1 MESKILEIL
10 SGKNKSLTIMEIN
23 DLLGLHTIEEY
34 QELEKTLN
42 ILCMEAQ
49 IYYSE
54 KKKRYT
60 LFSNTNYMKGK
71 LIVNPK
77 GYGFVIL
84 DDNDREDIFINSRN
98 MLDAKSND
106 IVLVEY
112 INKHNKEGK
121 VTKVIKRD
129 ESNLVGLFD
138 SEKGI
143 DYVILDKKEYGKY
156 IIPKGFSKGAVP
168 GHKVLVRRLFN
179 GAFNEA
185 EVIKIIGHK
194 NDVGIDILSYVYEYG
209 FDPTYSDDVMAE
221 VEKIPSEVSEEEML
235 SRTDL
240 RDKMIFTIDGKDTK
254 DIDDAISIEKI
265 DNDKYILGVHIAD
278 VSHYVK
284 KGSYLDDD
292 AYERGTS
299 VYLVDRVVPM
309 LPHKLSNGICSLN
322 PNVDRLAMSCVM
334 EINGKGYVSN
344 YQIFKSVIRS
354 KKQMNYDDV
363 NSILED
369 NVIPSGYEEY
379 VDTLRTM
386 NELSNILRK
395 KMVRHGYIEFNI
407 KEPKIIVDDSCHPVD
422 IKICEQ
428 RTGEKLIENFMIV
441 ANETVAGFIEDKNL
455 PGIYRVHDKP
465 NKEKLIEYL
474 KFLSIKG
481 YNIKADVN
489 RFSPKDYQ
497 NIINKFKNDPA
508 RDILG
513 TLAIQTMSKAKYSD
527 INIGHYGIASKR
539 YSHFTS
545 PIRRY
550 PDLTLH
556 RLLKDYLGTP
566 NSKVIDSWRK
576 SLPGISIQTSKKEL
590 DSVDC
595 ERDVEKMKKAE
606 YMMDHIGEIYEGII
620 SGVQEFGF
628 FVELDN
634 TIEGLVKVENIK
646 GDYYTFNSDMMALI
660 GKKSKNK
667 YSFGDKVTVKVVRAD
682 KDRSEVDF
690 EIYDEKEKLNN
701 NNNKNKNKNNNK

>member
-42 ILCMEAQ
+42 RLCMEAQ

-84 DDNDREDIFINSRN
+84 DDNDKEDIFINSRN

-138 SEKGI
+138 SENGI

-254 DIDDAISIEKI
+254 DIDDAIFIEKI

-379 VDTLRTM
+379 VDTLRIM

-407 KEPKIIVDDSCHPVD
+407 KEPKIIVDDSGHPVD
-422 IKICEQ
+422 IKVCEQ

-606 YMMDHIGEIYEGII
+606 YMMDHIGEVYTGVI
-620 SGVQEFGF
+620 SGIMDFGF
-628 FVELDN
+628 FVMLDN
-634 TIEGLVKVENIK
+634 TVEGLVRLDSLK
-646 GDYYTFNSDMMALI
+646 GDYYSYNKNRYMII
-660 GKKSKNK
+660 GKNK
-667 YSFGDKVTVKVVRAD
+667 GKMYTYGDTVKVEVIAAS
-682 KDRSEVDF
+682 KDTSQVDF
-690 EIYDEKEKLNN
+690 VLSEE
-701 NNNKNKNKNNNK
+701 

>member
-138 SEKGI
+138 SENGI

-606 YMMDHIGEIYEGII
+606 YMMDHIGEVYTGVI
-620 SGVQEFGF
+620 SGIMDFGF
-628 FVELDN
+628 FVMLDN
-634 TIEGLVKVENIK
+634 TVEGLVRLDSLK
-646 GDYYTFNSDMMALI
+646 GDYYSYNKNRYMII
-660 GKKSKNK
+660 GKNK
-667 YSFGDKVTVKVVRAD
+667 GKMYTYGDVVKVEVIAAS
-682 KDRSEVDF
+682 KDTSQVDF
-690 EIYDEKEKLNN
+690 VLSEG
-701 NNNKNKNKNNNK
+701 

>member
-34 QELEKTLN
+34 QELGKTLN

-138 SEKGI
+138 SENGI

-606 YMMDHIGEIYEGII
+606 YMMDHIGEVYTGVI
-620 SGVQEFGF
+620 SGIMDFGF
-628 FVELDN
+628 FVMLDN
-634 TIEGLVKVENIK
+634 TVEGLVRLDSLK
-646 GDYYTFNSDMMALI
+646 GDYYSYNKNRYMII
-660 GKKSKNK
+660 GKNK
-667 YSFGDKVTVKVVRAD
+667 GKMYTYGDTVKVEVIAAS
-682 KDRSEVDF
+682 KDTSQVDF
-690 EIYDEKEKLNN
+690 VLSEG
-701 NNNKNKNKNNNK
+701 

>member
-42 ILCMEAQ
+42 RLCMEAQ

-84 DDNDREDIFINSRN
+84 DGNDREDIFINSRN

-138 SEKGI
+138 SENGI

-254 DIDDAISIEKI
+254 DIDDAIFIEKI

-379 VDTLRTM
+379 VDTLRIM

-407 KEPKIIVDDSCHPVD
+407 KEPKIIVDDSGHPVD
-422 IKICEQ
+422 IKVCEQ

-606 YMMDHIGEIYEGII
+606 YMMDHIGEVYTGVI
-620 SGVQEFGF
+620 SGIMDFGF
-628 FVELDN
+628 FVMLDN
-634 TIEGLVKVENIK
+634 TVEGLVRLDSLK
-646 GDYYTFNSDMMALI
+646 GDYYSYNKNRYMII
-660 GKKSKNK
+660 GKNK
-667 YSFGDKVTVKVVRAD
+667 GKMYTYGDTVKVEVIAAS
-682 KDRSEVDF
+682 KDTSQVDF
-690 EIYDEKEKLNN
+690 VLSEE
-701 NNNKNKNKNNNK
+701 

>member
-42 ILCMEAQ
+42 RLCMEAQ

-84 DDNDREDIFINSRN
+84 DDNDKEDIFISSRN

-138 SEKGI
+138 SENGI

-209 FDPTYSDDVMAE
+209 FDPTHSDDVMAE

-284 KGSYLDDD
+284 RGSYLDDD

-379 VDTLRTM
+379 VDTLRIM

-407 KEPKIIVDDSCHPVD
+407 KEPKIIVDDSGHPVD
-422 IKICEQ
+422 IKVCEQ

-606 YMMDHIGEIYEGII
+606 YMMDHIGEVYTGVI
-620 SGVQEFGF
+620 SGIMDFGF
-628 FVELDN
+628 FVMLDN
-634 TIEGLVKVENIK
+634 TVEGLVRLDSLK
-646 GDYYTFNSDMMALI
+646 GDYYSYNKNRYMII
-660 GKKSKNK
+660 GKNK
-667 YSFGDKVTVKVVRAD
+667 GKMYTYGDTVKVEVIAVS
-682 KDRSEVDF
+682 KDTSQVDF
-690 EIYDEKEKLNN
+690 VLSEE
-701 NNNKNKNKNNNK
+701 

>member
-42 ILCMEAQ
+42 RLCMEAQ

-84 DDNDREDIFINSRN
+84 DDNDREDIFISSRN

-138 SEKGI
+138 SENGI

-209 FDPTYSDDVMAE
+209 FDPMYSDDVMAE

-407 KEPKIIVDDSCHPVD
+407 KEPKIIVDDSGHPVD

-441 ANETVAGFIEDKNL
+441 AN
-455 PGIYRVHDKP
+455 
-465 NKEKLIEYL
+465 
-474 KFLSIKG
+474 
-481 YNIKADVN
+481 
-489 RFSPKDYQ
+489 
-497 NIINKFKNDPA
+497 
-508 RDILG
+508 
-513 TLAIQTMSKAKYSD
+513 
-527 INIGHYGIASKR
+527 
-539 YSHFTS
+539 
-545 PIRRY
+545 
-550 PDLTLH
+550 
-556 RLLKDYLGTP
+556 
-566 NSKVIDSWRK
+566 
-576 SLPGISIQTSKKEL
+576 
-590 DSVDC
+590 
-595 ERDVEKMKKAE
+595 
-606 YMMDHIGEIYEGII
+606 
-620 SGVQEFGF
+620 
-628 FVELDN
+628 
-634 TIEGLVKVENIK
+634 
-646 GDYYTFNSDMMALI
+646 
-660 GKKSKNK
+660 
-667 YSFGDKVTVKVVRAD
+667 
-682 KDRSEVDF
+682 
-690 EIYDEKEKLNN
+690 
-701 NNNKNKNKNNNK
+701 

>member
-138 SEKGI
+138 SENGI

-284 KGSYLDDD
+284 RGSYLDDD

-606 YMMDHIGEIYEGII
+606 YMMDHIGEVYTGVI
-620 SGVQEFGF
+620 SGIMDFGF
-628 FVELDN
+628 FVMLDN
-634 TIEGLVKVENIK
+634 TVEGLVRLDSLK
-646 GDYYTFNSDMMALI
+646 GDYYSYNKNRYMII
-660 GKKSKNK
+660 GKNK
-667 YSFGDKVTVKVVRAD
+667 GKMYTYGDVVKVEVIAAS
-682 KDRSEVDF
+682 KDTSQVDF
-690 EIYDEKEKLNN
+690 VLSEG
-701 NNNKNKNKNNNK
+701 

>member
-42 ILCMEAQ
+42 RLCMEAQ

-138 SEKGI
+138 SENGI

-379 VDTLRTM
+379 VDTLRIM

-407 KEPKIIVDDSCHPVD
+407 KEPKIIVDDSGHPVD

-606 YMMDHIGEIYEGII
+606 YMMDHIGEVYTGVI
-620 SGVQEFGF
+620 SGIMDFGF
-628 FVELDN
+628 FVMLDN
-634 TIEGLVKVENIK
+634 TVEGLVRLDSLK
-646 GDYYTFNSDMMALI
+646 GDYYLYNKNRYMII
-660 GKKSKNK
+660 GKNK
-667 YSFGDKVTVKVVRAD
+667 GKMYTYGDTVKVEVIAAS
-682 KDRSEVDF
+682 KDTSQVDF
-690 EIYDEKEKLNN
+690 VLSEE
-701 NNNKNKNKNNNK
+701 

>member
-42 ILCMEAQ
+42 RLCMEAQ

-84 DDNDREDIFINSRN
+84 DDNDREDIFISSRN

-138 SEKGI
+138 SENGI

-422 IKICEQ
+422 IKVCEQ

-606 YMMDHIGEIYEGII
+606 YMMDHIGEVYTGVI
-620 SGVQEFGF
+620 SGIMDFGF
-628 FVELDN
+628 FVMLDN
-634 TIEGLVKVENIK
+634 TVEGLVRLDSLK
-646 GDYYTFNSDMMALI
+646 GDYYSYNKNRYMII
-660 GKKSKNK
+660 GKNK
-667 YSFGDKVTVKVVRAD
+667 GKMYTYGDVVKVEVIAAS
-682 KDRSEVDF
+682 KDTSQVDF
-690 EIYDEKEKLNN
+690 VLSEG
-701 NNNKNKNKNNNK
+701 

>member
-42 ILCMEAQ
+42 RLCMEAH

-84 DDNDREDIFINSRN
+84 DDNDREDIFINSRH

-138 SEKGI
+138 SENGI

-334 EINGKGYVSN
+334 EINGKGYVSD

-379 VDTLRTM
+379 VDTLRIM

-606 YMMDHIGEIYEGII
+606 YMMDHIGEVYTGVI
-620 SGVQEFGF
+620 SGIMDFGF
-628 FVELDN
+628 FVMLDN
-634 TIEGLVKVENIK
+634 TVEGLVRLDSLK
-646 GDYYTFNSDMMALI
+646 GDYYSYNKNRYMII
-660 GKKSKNK
+660 GKNK
-667 YSFGDKVTVKVVRAD
+667 GKMYTYGDVVKVEVIAAS
-682 KDRSEVDF
+682 KDTSQVDF
-690 EIYDEKEKLNN
+690 VLSEG
-701 NNNKNKNKNNNK
+701 

>member
-42 ILCMEAQ
+42 RLCMEAQ

-84 DDNDREDIFINSRN
+84 DDNDKEDIFISSRN

-138 SEKGI
+138 SENGI

-284 KGSYLDDD
+284 RGSYLDDD

-379 VDTLRTM
+379 VDTLRIM

-606 YMMDHIGEIYEGII
+606 YMMDHIGEVYTGVI
-620 SGVQEFGF
+620 SGIMDFGF
-628 FVELDN
+628 FVMLDN
-634 TIEGLVKVENIK
+634 TVEGLVRLDSLK
-646 GDYYTFNSDMMALI
+646 GDYYSYNKNRYMII
-660 GKKSKNK
+660 GKNK
-667 YSFGDKVTVKVVRAD
+667 GKMYTYGDVVKVEVIAAS
-682 KDRSEVDF
+682 KDTSQVDF
-690 EIYDEKEKLNN
+690 VLSEG
-701 NNNKNKNKNNNK
+701 

>member
-138 SEKGI
+138 SENGI

-194 NDVGIDILSYVYEYG
+194 NDVGIDILSYVYEHG

-422 IKICEQ
+422 IKVCEQ

-606 YMMDHIGEIYEGII
+606 YMMDHIGEVYTGVI
-620 SGVQEFGF
+620 SGIMDFGF
-628 FVELDN
+628 FVMLDN
-634 TIEGLVKVENIK
+634 TVEGLVRLDSLK
-646 GDYYTFNSDMMALI
+646 GDYYSYNKNRYMII
-660 GKKSKNK
+660 GKNK
-667 YSFGDKVTVKVVRAD
+667 GKMYTYGDVVKVEVIAAS
-682 KDRSEVDF
+682 KDTSQVDF
-690 EIYDEKEKLNN
+690 VLSEG
-701 NNNKNKNKNNNK
+701 

>member
-1 MESKILEIL
+1 MESKILDIL
-10 SGKNKSLTIMEIN
+10 SGKNKSFTIMEIN

-42 ILCMEAQ
+42 RLCMEAQ

-112 INKHNKEGK
+112 INKHNREGK
-121 VTKVIKRD
+121 ITKVIKRD

-138 SEKGI
+138 SENGI

-168 GHKVLVRRLFN
+168 GHKVLARRLFN

-221 VEKIPSEVSEEEML
+221 VEKIPSMVSEEEML

-240 RDKMIFTIDGKDTK
+240 RDMMIFTIDGKDTK

-292 AYERGTS
+292 AYGRGTS

-395 KMVRHGYIEFNI
+395 KMVKHGYIEFNI

-422 IKICEQ
+422 IKVCEQ

-606 YMMDHIGEIYEGII
+606 YMMDHIGEVYTGVI
-620 SGVQEFGF
+620 SGIMDFGF
-628 FVELDN
+628 FVMLDN
-634 TIEGLVKVENIK
+634 TVEGLVRLDSLK
-646 GDYYTFNSDMMALI
+646 GDYYSYNKNRYMII
-660 GKKSKNK
+660 GKNK
-667 YSFGDKVTVKVVRAD
+667 GKMYTYGDTVKVEVIAAS
-682 KDRSEVDF
+682 KDTSQVDF
-690 EIYDEKEKLNN
+690 VLSEE
-701 NNNKNKNKNNNK
+701 

>member
-42 ILCMEAQ
+42 RLCMEAQ

-84 DDNDREDIFINSRN
+84 DDNDKEDIFISSRN

-138 SEKGI
+138 SENGI

-221 VEKIPSEVSEEEML
+221 VEKMPSEVSEEEML

-379 VDTLRTM
+379 VDTLRIM

-422 IKICEQ
+422 IKVCEQ

-606 YMMDHIGEIYEGII
+606 YMMDHIGEVYTGVI
-620 SGVQEFGF
+620 SGIMDFGF
-628 FVELDN
+628 FVMLDN
-634 TIEGLVKVENIK
+634 TVEGLVRLDSLK
-646 GDYYTFNSDMMALI
+646 GDYYSYNKNRYMII
-660 GKKSKNK
+660 GKNK
-667 YSFGDKVTVKVVRAD
+667 GKMYTYGDVVKVEVIAAS
-682 KDRSEVDF
+682 KDTSQVDF
-690 EIYDEKEKLNN
+690 VLSEG
-701 NNNKNKNKNNNK
+701 

>member
-42 ILCMEAQ
+42 RLCMEAQ

-138 SEKGI
+138 SENGI

-550 PDLTLH
+550 PDLTIH

-606 YMMDHIGEIYEGII
+606 YMMDHIGEVYTGVI
-620 SGVQEFGF
+620 SGIMDFGF
-628 FVELDN
+628 FVMLDN
-634 TIEGLVKVENIK
+634 TVEGLVRLDSLK
-646 GDYYTFNSDMMALI
+646 GDYYSYNKNRYMII
-660 GKKSKNK
+660 GKNK
-667 YSFGDKVTVKVVRAD
+667 GKMYTYGDVVKVEVIAAS
-682 KDRSEVDF
+682 KDTSQVDF
-690 EIYDEKEKLNN
+690 VLSEG
-701 NNNKNKNKNNNK
+701 

>member
-42 ILCMEAQ
+42 RLCMEAQ

-84 DDNDREDIFINSRN
+84 DDNDKEDIFINSRN

-138 SEKGI
+138 SENGI

-379 VDTLRTM
+379 VDTLRIM

-407 KEPKIIVDDSCHPVD
+407 KEPKIIVDDSGHPVD
-422 IKICEQ
+422 IKVCEQ

-566 NSKVIDSWRK
+566 NSKETDSWRK

-606 YMMDHIGEIYEGII
+606 YMMDHIGEVYTGVI
-620 SGVQEFGF
+620 SGIMDFGF
-628 FVELDN
+628 FVMLDN
-634 TIEGLVKVENIK
+634 TVEGLVRLDSLK
-646 GDYYTFNSDMMALI
+646 GDYYSYNKNRYMII
-660 GKKSKNK
+660 GKNK
-667 YSFGDKVTVKVVRAD
+667 GKMYTYGDVVKVEVIAAS
-682 KDRSEVDF
+682 KDTSQVDF
-690 EIYDEKEKLNN
+690 VLSEE
-701 NNNKNKNKNNNK
+701 

>member
-42 ILCMEAQ
+42 RLCMEAQ

-84 DDNDREDIFINSRN
+84 DDNDKEDIFISSRN

-138 SEKGI
+138 SENGI

-489 RFSPKDYQ
+489 MFSPKDYQ

-606 YMMDHIGEIYEGII
+606 YMMDHIGEVYTGVI
-620 SGVQEFGF
+620 SGIMDFGF
-628 FVELDN
+628 FVMLDN
-634 TIEGLVKVENIK
+634 TVEGLVRLDSLK
-646 GDYYTFNSDMMALI
+646 GDYYSYNKNRYMII
-660 GKKSKNK
+660 GKNK
-667 YSFGDKVTVKVVRAD
+667 GKMYTYGDVVKVEVIAAS
-682 KDRSEVDF
+682 KDTSQVDF
-690 EIYDEKEKLNN
+690 VLSEG
-701 NNNKNKNKNNNK
+701 

>member
-138 SEKGI
+138 SENGI

-185 EVIKIIGHK
+185 EVIKIIGHR

-334 EINGKGYVSN
+334 EINGKGYVSD

-606 YMMDHIGEIYEGII
+606 YMMDHIGEVYTGVI
-620 SGVQEFGF
+620 SGIMDFGF
-628 FVELDN
+628 FVMLDN
-634 TIEGLVKVENIK
+634 TVEGLVRLDSLKDDYYSYNKNRYMIIGKNKGKMYTYGDVVKVEVI
-646 GDYYTFNSDMMALI
+646 AA
-660 GKKSKNK
+660 SKDT
-667 YSFGDKVTVKVVRAD
+667 SQ
-682 KDRSEVDF
+682 VDF
-690 EIYDEKEKLNN
+690 VLSEG
-701 NNNKNKNKNNNK
+701 

>member
-1 MESKILEIL
+1 MESKILDIL
-10 SGKNKSLTIMEIN
+10 SGKNKSFTIMEIN

-42 ILCMEAQ
+42 RLCMEAQ

-112 INKHNKEGK
+112 INKHNREGK
-121 VTKVIKRD
+121 ITKVIKRD

-138 SEKGI
+138 SENGI

-168 GHKVLVRRLFN
+168 GHKVLARRLFN

-185 EVIKIIGHK
+185 EVIKIIGNK
-194 NDVGIDILSYVYEYG
+194 YVVGIDILSYVYEFG

-221 VEKIPSEVSEEEML
+221 VEKIPSMVSEEEML

-240 RDKMIFTIDGKDTK
+240 RDMMVFTIDGKDTK

-422 IKICEQ
+422 IKVCEQ
-428 RTGEKLIENFMIV
+428 RTGEKLIENFMIA

-606 YMMDHIGEIYEGII
+606 YMMDHIGEVYTGVI
-620 SGVQEFGF
+620 SGIMDFGF
-628 FVELDN
+628 FVMLDN
-634 TIEGLVKVENIK
+634 TVEGLVRLDSLK
-646 GDYYTFNSDMMALI
+646 GDYYSYNKNRYMII
-660 GKKSKNK
+660 GKNK
-667 YSFGDKVTVKVVRAD
+667 GKMYTYGDTVKVEVIAAS
-682 KDRSEVDF
+682 KDTSQVDF
-690 EIYDEKEKLNN
+690 VLSEE
-701 NNNKNKNKNNNK
+701 

>member
-84 DDNDREDIFINSRN
+84 DDNDREDIFISSRN

-138 SEKGI
+138 SENGI

-422 IKICEQ
+422 IKVCEQ

-606 YMMDHIGEIYEGII
+606 YMMDHIGEVYTGVI
-620 SGVQEFGF
+620 SGIMDFGF
-628 FVELDN
+628 FVMLDN
-634 TIEGLVKVENIK
+634 TVEGLVRLDSLK
-646 GDYYTFNSDMMALI
+646 GDYYSYNKNRYMII
-660 GKKSKNK
+660 GKNK
-667 YSFGDKVTVKVVRAD
+667 GKMYTYGDVVKVEVIAAS
-682 KDRSEVDF
+682 KDTSQVDF
-690 EIYDEKEKLNN
+690 VLSEG
-701 NNNKNKNKNNNK
+701 

>member
-42 ILCMEAQ
+42 RLCMEAQ
-49 IYYSE
+49 IYYSD

-84 DDNDREDIFINSRN
+84 DDNDKEDIFINSRN

-138 SEKGI
+138 SENGI

-422 IKICEQ
+422 IKVCEQ

-606 YMMDHIGEIYEGII
+606 YMMDHIGEVYTGVI
-620 SGVQEFGF
+620 SGIMDFGF
-628 FVELDN
+628 FVMLDN
-634 TIEGLVKVENIK
+634 TVEGLVRLDSLK
-646 GDYYTFNSDMMALI
+646 GDYYSYNKNRYMII
-660 GKKSKNK
+660 GKNK
-667 YSFGDKVTVKVVRAD
+667 GKMYTYGDVVKVEVIAAS
-682 KDRSEVDF
+682 KDTSQVDF
-690 EIYDEKEKLNN
+690 VLSEG
-701 NNNKNKNKNNNK
+701 

>member
-42 ILCMEAQ
+42 RLCMEAQ

-138 SEKGI
+138 SENGI

-284 KGSYLDDD
+284 RGSYLDDD

-379 VDTLRTM
+379 VDTLRIM

-407 KEPKIIVDDSCHPVD
+407 KEPKIIVDDSGHPVD
-422 IKICEQ
+422 IKVCEQ

-606 YMMDHIGEIYEGII
+606 YMMDHIGEVYTGVI
-620 SGVQEFGF
+620 SGIMDFGF
-628 FVELDN
+628 FVMLDN
-634 TIEGLVKVENIK
+634 TVEGLVRLDSLK
-646 GDYYTFNSDMMALI
+646 GDYYLYNKNRYMII
-660 GKKSKNK
+660 GKNK
-667 YSFGDKVTVKVVRAD
+667 GKMYTYGDTVKVEVIAAS
-682 KDRSEVDF
+682 KDTSQVDF
-690 EIYDEKEKLNN
+690 VLSEE
-701 NNNKNKNKNNNK
+701 

>member
-138 SEKGI
+138 SENGI

-379 VDTLRTM
+379 VDTLSTM

-422 IKICEQ
+422 IKVCEQ

-606 YMMDHIGEIYEGII
+606 YMMDHIGEVYTGVI
-620 SGVQEFGF
+620 SGIMDFGF
-628 FVELDN
+628 FVMLDN
-634 TIEGLVKVENIK
+634 TVEGLVRLDSLK
-646 GDYYTFNSDMMALI
+646 GDYYSYNKNRYMII
-660 GKKSKNK
+660 GKNK
-667 YSFGDKVTVKVVRAD
+667 GKMYTYGDVVKVEVIAAS
-682 KDRSEVDF
+682 KDTSQVDF
-690 EIYDEKEKLNN
+690 VLSEG
-701 NNNKNKNKNNNK
+701 

>member
-42 ILCMEAQ
+42 RLCMEAQ

-84 DDNDREDIFINSRN
+84 DDNDKEDIFINSRN

-138 SEKGI
+138 SENGI

-422 IKICEQ
+422 IKVCEQ

-606 YMMDHIGEIYEGII
+606 YMMDHIGEVYTGVI
-620 SGVQEFGF
+620 SGIMDFGF
-628 FVELDN
+628 FVMLDN
-634 TIEGLVKVENIK
+634 TVEGLVRLDSLK
-646 GDYYTFNSDMMALI
+646 GDYYSYNKNRYMII
-660 GKKSKNK
+660 GKNK
-667 YSFGDKVTVKVVRAD
+667 GKMYTYGDTVKVEVIAAS
-682 KDRSEVDF
+682 KDTSQVDF
-690 EIYDEKEKLNN
+690 VLSEE
-701 NNNKNKNKNNNK
+701 

>member
-42 ILCMEAQ
+42 RLCMEAQ

-129 ESNLVGLFD
+129 ESNLVGLLD
-138 SEKGI
+138 SENGI

-606 YMMDHIGEIYEGII
+606 YMMDHIGEVYTGVI
-620 SGVQEFGF
+620 SGIMDFGF
-628 FVELDN
+628 FVMLDN
-634 TIEGLVKVENIK
+634 TVEGLVRLDSLK
-646 GDYYTFNSDMMALI
+646 GDYYSYNKNRYMII
-660 GKKSKNK
+660 GKNK
-667 YSFGDKVTVKVVRAD
+667 GKMYTYGDVVKVEVIAAS
-682 KDRSEVDF
+682 KDTSQVDF
-690 EIYDEKEKLNN
+690 VLSEE
-701 NNNKNKNKNNNK
+701 

>member
-42 ILCMEAQ
+42 RLCMEAQ

-284 KGSYLDDD
+284 RGSYLDDD

-363 NSILED
+363 NYILED

-379 VDTLRTM
+379 VDTLRIM

-606 YMMDHIGEIYEGII
+606 YMMDHIGEVYTGVI
-620 SGVQEFGF
+620 SGIMDFGF
-628 FVELDN
+628 FVMLDN
-634 TIEGLVKVENIK
+634 TVEGLVRLDSLK
-646 GDYYTFNSDMMALI
+646 GDYYSYNKNRYMII
-660 GKKSKNK
+660 GKNK
-667 YSFGDKVTVKVVRAD
+667 GKMYTYGDVVKVEVIAAS
-682 KDRSEVDF
+682 KDTSQVDF
-690 EIYDEKEKLNN
+690 VLSEG
-701 NNNKNKNKNNNK
+701 

>member
-42 ILCMEAQ
+42 RLCMEAQ

-84 DDNDREDIFINSRN
+84 DDNDKEDIFISSRN

-138 SEKGI
+138 SENGI

-284 KGSYLDDD
+284 RGSYLDDD

-379 VDTLRTM
+379 VDTLRIM

-422 IKICEQ
+422 IKVCEQ

-606 YMMDHIGEIYEGII
+606 YMMDHIGEVYTGVI
-620 SGVQEFGF
+620 SGIMDFGF
-628 FVELDN
+628 FVMLDN
-634 TIEGLVKVENIK
+634 TVEGLVRLDSLK
-646 GDYYTFNSDMMALI
+646 GDYYSYNKNRYMII
-660 GKKSKNK
+660 GKNK
-667 YSFGDKVTVKVVRAD
+667 GKMYTYGDVVKVEVIAAS
-682 KDRSEVDF
+682 KDTSQVDF
-690 EIYDEKEKLNN
+690 VLSEG
-701 NNNKNKNKNNNK
+701 

>member
-138 SEKGI
+138 SENGI

-185 EVIKIIGHK
+185 EVIKIIGHR

-422 IKICEQ
+422 IKVCEQ

-606 YMMDHIGEIYEGII
+606 YMMDHIGEVYTGVI
-620 SGVQEFGF
+620 SGIMDFGF
-628 FVELDN
+628 FVMLDN
-634 TIEGLVKVENIK
+634 TVEGLVRLDSLK
-646 GDYYTFNSDMMALI
+646 GDYYSYNKNRYMII
-660 GKKSKNK
+660 GKNK
-667 YSFGDKVTVKVVRAD
+667 GKMYTYGDTVKVEVIAAS
-682 KDRSEVDF
+682 KDTSQVDF
-690 EIYDEKEKLNN
+690 VLSEE
-701 NNNKNKNKNNNK
+701 

>member
-138 SEKGI
+138 SENGI

-334 EINGKGYVSN
+334 EINGKGYVSD

-474 KFLSIKG
+474 KFLNIKG

-606 YMMDHIGEIYEGII
+606 YMMDHIGEVYTGVI
-620 SGVQEFGF
+620 SGIMDFGF
-628 FVELDN
+628 FVMLDN
-634 TIEGLVKVENIK
+634 TVEGLVRLDSLK
-646 GDYYTFNSDMMALI
+646 GDYYSYNKNRYMII
-660 GKKSKNK
+660 GKNK
-667 YSFGDKVTVKVVRAD
+667 GKMYTYGDTVKVEVIAAS
-682 KDRSEVDF
+682 KDTSQVDF
-690 EIYDEKEKLNN
+690 VLSEG
-701 NNNKNKNKNNNK
+701 

>member
-84 DDNDREDIFINSRN
+84 DDNDREDIFISSRN

-138 SEKGI
+138 SENGI

-156 IIPKGFSKGAVP
+156 IIPKGFSKEAVP

-422 IKICEQ
+422 IKVCEQ

-606 YMMDHIGEIYEGII
+606 YMMDHIGEVYTGVI
-620 SGVQEFGF
+620 SGIMDFGF
-628 FVELDN
+628 FVMLDN
-634 TIEGLVKVENIK
+634 TVEGLVRLDSLK
-646 GDYYTFNSDMMALI
+646 GDYYSYNKNRYMII
-660 GKKSKNK
+660 GKNK
-667 YSFGDKVTVKVVRAD
+667 GKMYTYGDVVKVEVIAAS
-682 KDRSEVDF
+682 KDTSQVDF
-690 EIYDEKEKLNN
+690 VLSEG
-701 NNNKNKNKNNNK
+701 

>member
-42 ILCMEAQ
+42 RLCMEAQ

-84 DDNDREDIFINSRN
+84 YDNDKEDIFINSRN

-138 SEKGI
+138 SENGI

-322 PNVDRLAMSCVM
+322 PNVDRLAISCVM

-379 VDTLRTM
+379 VDTLRIM

-407 KEPKIIVDDSCHPVD
+407 KEPKIIVDDSGHPVD
-422 IKICEQ
+422 IKVCEQ

-606 YMMDHIGEIYEGII
+606 YMMDHIGEVYTGVI
-620 SGVQEFGF
+620 SGIMDFGF
-628 FVELDN
+628 FVMLDN
-634 TIEGLVKVENIK
+634 TVEGLVRLDSLK
-646 GDYYTFNSDMMALI
+646 GDYYSYNKNRYMII
-660 GKKSKNK
+660 GKNK
-667 YSFGDKVTVKVVRAD
+667 GKMYTYGDVVKVEVIAAS
-682 KDRSEVDF
+682 KDTSQVDF
-690 EIYDEKEKLNN
+690 VLSEE
-701 NNNKNKNKNNNK
+701 

>member
-1 MESKILEIL
+1 MESKILDIL
-10 SGKNKSLTIMEIN
+10 SGKNKSFTIMEIN

-42 ILCMEAQ
+42 RLCMEAQ

-112 INKHNKEGK
+112 INKHNREGK
-121 VTKVIKRD
+121 ITKVIKRD

-138 SEKGI
+138 SENGI

-168 GHKVLVRRLFN
+168 GHKVLARRLFN

-221 VEKIPSEVSEEEML
+221 VEKIPSMVSEEEML

-240 RDKMIFTIDGKDTK
+240 RDMMIFTIDGKDTK

-422 IKICEQ
+422 IKVCEQ
-428 RTGEKLIENFMIV
+428 RTGEKLIENFMIA

-556 RLLKDYLGTP
+556 RLLKDYLCTP

-606 YMMDHIGEIYEGII
+606 YMMDHIGEVYTGVI
-620 SGVQEFGF
+620 SGIMDFGF
-628 FVELDN
+628 FVMLDN
-634 TIEGLVKVENIK
+634 TVEGLVRLDSLK
-646 GDYYTFNSDMMALI
+646 GDYYSYNKNRYMII
-660 GKKSKNK
+660 GKNK
-667 YSFGDKVTVKVVRAD
+667 GKMYTYGDTVKVEVIAAS
-682 KDRSEVDF
+682 KDTSQVDF
-690 EIYDEKEKLNN
+690 VLSEE
-701 NNNKNKNKNNNK
+701 

>member
-138 SEKGI
+138 SENGI

-422 IKICEQ
+422 IKVCEQ

-550 PDLTLH
+550 PDLTIH

-606 YMMDHIGEIYEGII
+606 YMMDHIGEVYTGVI
-620 SGVQEFGF
+620 SGIMDFGF
-628 FVELDN
+628 FVMLDN
-634 TIEGLVKVENIK
+634 TVEGLVRLDSLK
-646 GDYYTFNSDMMALI
+646 GDYYSYNKNRYMII
-660 GKKSKNK
+660 GKNK
-667 YSFGDKVTVKVVRAD
+667 GKMYTYGDVVKVEVIAAS
-682 KDRSEVDF
+682 KDTSQVDF
-690 EIYDEKEKLNN
+690 VLSEG
-701 NNNKNKNKNNNK
+701 

>member
-138 SEKGI
+138 SENGI

-550 PDLTLH
+550 PDLTIH

-606 YMMDHIGEIYEGII
+606 YMMDHIGEVYTGVI
-620 SGVQEFGF
+620 SGIMDFGF
-628 FVELDN
+628 FVMLDN
-634 TIEGLVKVENIK
+634 TVEGLVRLDSLK
-646 GDYYTFNSDMMALI
+646 GDYYSYNKNRYMII
-660 GKKSKNK
+660 GKNK
-667 YSFGDKVTVKVVRAD
+667 GKMYTYGDVVKVEVIAAS
-682 KDRSEVDF
+682 KDTSQVDF
-690 EIYDEKEKLNN
+690 VLSEG
-701 NNNKNKNKNNNK
+701 

>member
-49 IYYSE
+49 IYYSD

-84 DDNDREDIFINSRN
+84 DDNDKEDIFINSRN

-138 SEKGI
+138 SENGI

-379 VDTLRTM
+379 VDTLRIM

-606 YMMDHIGEIYEGII
+606 YMMDHIGEVYTGVI
-620 SGVQEFGF
+620 SGIMDFGF
-628 FVELDN
+628 FVMLDN
-634 TIEGLVKVENIK
+634 TVEGLVRLDSLK
-646 GDYYTFNSDMMALI
+646 GDYYSYNKNRYMII
-660 GKKSKNK
+660 GKNK
-667 YSFGDKVTVKVVRAD
+667 GKMYTYGDVVKVEVIAAS
-682 KDRSEVDF
+682 KDTSQVDF
-690 EIYDEKEKLNN
+690 VLSEG
-701 NNNKNKNKNNNK
+701 

>member
-138 SEKGI
+138 SENGI

-156 IIPKGFSKGAVP
+156 IIPKGFSKEAVP

-422 IKICEQ
+422 IKVCEQ

-606 YMMDHIGEIYEGII
+606 YMMDHIGEVYTGVI
-620 SGVQEFGF
+620 SGIMDFGF
-628 FVELDN
+628 FVMLDN
-634 TIEGLVKVENIK
+634 TVEGLVRLDSLK
-646 GDYYTFNSDMMALI
+646 GDYYSYNKNRYMII
-660 GKKSKNK
+660 GKNK
-667 YSFGDKVTVKVVRAD
+667 GKMYTYGDVVKVEVIAAS
-682 KDRSEVDF
+682 KDTSQVDF
-690 EIYDEKEKLNN
+690 VLSEG
-701 NNNKNKNKNNNK
+701 

>member
-42 ILCMEAQ
+42 RLCMEAQ

-84 DDNDREDIFINSRN
+84 DDNDREDIFISSRN

-138 SEKGI
+138 SENGI

-606 YMMDHIGEIYEGII
+606 YMMDHIGEVYTGVI
-620 SGVQEFGF
+620 SGIMDFGF
-628 FVELDN
+628 FVMLDN
-634 TIEGLVKVENIK
+634 TVEGLVRLDSLK
-646 GDYYTFNSDMMALI
+646 GDYYSYNKNRYMII
-660 GKKSKNK
+660 GKNK
-667 YSFGDKVTVKVVRAD
+667 GKMYTYGDTVKVEVIAAS
-682 KDRSEVDF
+682 KDTSQVDF
-690 EIYDEKEKLNN
+690 VLSEG
-701 NNNKNKNKNNNK
+701 

>member
-1 MESKILEIL
+1 MESKILDIL
-10 SGKNKSLTIMEIN
+10 SGKNKSFTIMEIN

-42 ILCMEAQ
+42 RLCMEAQ

-112 INKHNKEGK
+112 INKHNREGK
-121 VTKVIKRD
+121 ITKVIKRD

-138 SEKGI
+138 SENGI

-168 GHKVLVRRLFN
+168 GHKVLARRLFN

-221 VEKIPSEVSEEEML
+221 VEKIPSMVSEEEML

-240 RDKMIFTIDGKDTK
+240 RDMMIFTIDGKDTK

-278 VSHYVK
+278 VSYYVK

-422 IKICEQ
+422 IKVCEQ

-606 YMMDHIGEIYEGII
+606 YMMDHIGEVYTGVI
-620 SGVQEFGF
+620 SGIMDFGF
-628 FVELDN
+628 FVMLDN
-634 TIEGLVKVENIK
+634 TVEGLVRLDSLK
-646 GDYYTFNSDMMALI
+646 GDYYSYNKNRYMII
-660 GKKSKNK
+660 GKNK
-667 YSFGDKVTVKVVRAD
+667 GKMYTYGDTVKVEVIAAS
-682 KDRSEVDF
+682 KDTSQVDF
-690 EIYDEKEKLNN
+690 VLSEE
-701 NNNKNKNKNNNK
+701 

>member
-42 ILCMEAQ
+42 RLCMEAQ

-138 SEKGI
+138 SENGI

-606 YMMDHIGEIYEGII
+606 YMMDHIGEVYTGVI
-620 SGVQEFGF
+620 SGIMDFGF
-628 FVELDN
+628 FVMLDN
-634 TIEGLVKVENIK
+634 TVEGLVRLDSLK
-646 GDYYTFNSDMMALI
+646 GDYYSYNKNRYMII
-660 GKKSKNK
+660 GKNK
-667 YSFGDKVTVKVVRAD
+667 GKMYTYGDVVKVEVIAAS
-682 KDRSEVDF
+682 KDTSQVDF
-690 EIYDEKEKLNN
+690 VLSEG
-701 NNNKNKNKNNNK
+701 

>member
-42 ILCMEAQ
+42 RLCMEAQ

-138 SEKGI
+138 SENGI

-334 EINGKGYVSN
+334 EINGKGYVSD

-379 VDTLRTM
+379 VDTLRIM

-606 YMMDHIGEIYEGII
+606 YMMDHIGEVYTGVI
-620 SGVQEFGF
+620 SGIMDFGF
-628 FVELDN
+628 FVMLDN
-634 TIEGLVKVENIK
+634 TVEGLVRLDSLK
-646 GDYYTFNSDMMALI
+646 GDYYSYNKNRYMII
-660 GKKSKNK
+660 GKNK
-667 YSFGDKVTVKVVRAD
+667 GKMYTYGDVVKVEVIAAS
-682 KDRSEVDF
+682 KDTSQVDF
-690 EIYDEKEKLNN
+690 VLSEG
-701 NNNKNKNKNNNK
+701 